1 MRDRRGVSSV
11 LGIALLLAIVL
22 GGTVVVVTVGATA
35 LEDTRGQLDVG
46 RAEKALTQFDSRSA
60 MVALGGTS
68 RQGVDLASSV
78 SDGYSVDD
86 SVGWMNVSITDPSST
101 PTQTET
107 VVNATLGA
115 ARYEN
120 GDTTIA
126 YQGGG
131 VWKRTA
137 SGATMLSP
145 PEFHFRDATLTLPII
160 TVDGSPTLGS
170 SATVEKAGGTTVEYP
185 NATANSEFVNPL
197 ANGRVNVTV
206 HSEYYEAWGRYFRQ
220 RTGGQVWYNHTAETA
235 RTELVVPFDEDF
247 DNLVATTAS
256 AGITTNG
263 RFATVPSPKETGVNY
278 PLVDSRIQT
287 NIDECEQSS
296 SPCTSV
302 SGSVTIASG
311 GTYYVDG
318 DFDDSIDADTSGG
331 NITLVVDG
339 AFEPSSVSITGPSD
353 KSVQVLTD
361 GNFKVGQDLTGP
373 YHAGQFSVLMRSG
386 TSFDVNGNKDL
397 KGFVYAPGSDCD
409 MNGNADFVGGI
420 VCETVDVNGNPN
432 SWSYDSS
439 VTDVDLRLD
448 GGETRLTYL
457 HITTNPINVT
467 SS

>member
-1 MRDRRGVSSV
+1 
-11 LGIALLLAIVL
+11 LLLAIVL
-22 GGTVVVVTVGATA
+22 AGTALVVSGGATA
-35 LEDTRGQLDVG
+35 LDDTRGQLDVG

-68 RQGVDLASSV
+68 RQGVELATGAD
-78 SDGYSVDD
+78 DGYSVDG
-86 SVGWMNVSITDPSST
+86 SVGWMNVSITDPSTT
-101 PTQTET
+101 PAQTVT

-115 ARYEN
+115 TLYEN
-120 GDTTIA
+120 DDTVIA

-160 TVDGSPTLGS
+160 TVDGDPTLSTG
-170 SATVEKAGGTTVEYP
+170 ATVEKGGPMAIEYP
-185 NATANSEFVNPL
+185 NTTANSKFVNPL

-206 HSEYYEAWGRYFRQ
+206 HSDYYQAWGRYFEQ
-220 RTGGQVWYNHTAETA
+220 RTGGKVWYNHTAETA

-256 AGITTNG
+256 SGITTNG
-263 RFATVPSPKETGVNY
+263 RHATVPSPKATGVNY
-278 PLVDSRIQT
+278 PLADSRIQT
-287 NIDECEQSS
+287 KIDECEQPS
-296 SPCTSV
+296 SPCTPV
-302 SGSVTIASG
+302 SGSLVTASG

-318 DFDDSIDADTSGG
+318 DFDDSITADTSGG

-339 AFEPSSVSITGPSD
+339 QFKPSAVSITGPSD
-353 KSVQVLTD
+353 RGVQVLTD
-361 GNFKVGQDLTGP
+361 GNFKVDSDVTGL
-373 YHAGQFSVLMRSG
+373 YDAGQFSVIMHSG
-386 TSFDVNGNKDL
+386 TSFDVNGNKDM
-397 KGFVYAPGSDCD
+397 KGFIYAPGSDCD
-409 MNGNADFVGGI
+409 MNGNANFVGGL

-439 VTDVDLRLD
+439 VKDVDLRLD
-448 GGETRLTYL
+448 GQETRLTYL

-467 SS
+467 ST